1 MGTKNDGAIGMNSTD
16 QPQLFWCEEKLR
28 NADTDQN
35 GHINNAVMASF
46 FEAGRM
52 EVLGDP
58 SIIDL
63 SSQFTFVVVRLEIDY
78 KKELFYPGVVKI
90 GSRITKVGN
99 TSFHFDQT
107 LMHGDVEVAHALAIC
122 VLVSKEGHQPVPIP
136 DRLRAFFQG
145 RV

>member
-1 MGTKNDGAIGMNSTD
+1 MNSSE
-16 QPQLFWCEEKLR
+16 QPQTFWCEEKLR

-35 GHINNAVMASF
+35 GHVNNAVIASF
-46 FEAGRM
+46 FEAGRI
-52 EVLGDP
+52 EVLDDD
-58 SIIDL
+58 SIIDV
-63 SSQFTFVVVRLEIDY
+63 SSQFTFVIVRVEIDY
-78 KKELFYPGVVKI
+78 KKELFYPGQVRI

-107 LMHGDVEVAHALAIC
+107 LLHGDVEVAHALAIC

-145 RV
+145 RG

>member
-1 MGTKNDGAIGMNSTD
+1 MNSTD